1 MDCSDYF
8 KALASLKD
16 FSEIREDYEITRLAH
31 RVREP
36 FKARVQGARL
46 GVYSNLINSRET
58 LYKYMRVARDHEAYE
73 KLVNA
78 IQSPLKP
85 SFKDFSNFFTE
96 VKIDLR
102 DLPFIKY
109 YREDGG
115 NYLTG
120 SIFISCIDYICNAS
134 FHRVMRID
142 GSRAAVRIVPR
153 HLHRIYMS
161 YRERG
166 EDAPAAVVLGSHP
179 LVELASAASP
189 PYGVY
194 EMWVANKLLEGC
206 LDLTY
211 TPIYGLPVPSCAT
224 VVLEGVITGEL
235 HEEGP
240 FVDILRIP
248 DQVRMQPVFKLE
260 KLYINTGLEDPLIH
274 AIVPGIE
281 EHMLLMG
288 FPREA
293 SIWDSV
299 RRVHSDVR
307 SIRLTRGSGGWLHAV
322 VSIKKSSEGDAKNV
336 IMAAFTGHPSLKHV
350 VVIDEDIDVD
360 DPCSVEWAIATRF
373 QASRGLVVIKGSR
386 GSTLDPSSVDGLT
399 DKVGIDATKP
409 IDMDP
414 KLFKR
419 AEIP

>member
-8 KALASLKD
+8 KVLTSLRY
-16 FSEIREDYEITRLAH
+16 FGEIPEDYEITRLAH
-31 RVREP
+31 RVKEP
-36 FKARVQGARL
+36 FKARVQKAVF
-46 GVYSNLINSRET
+46 GVYSNLISSRES
-58 LYKYMRVARDHEAYE
+58 LYKYMGVSREYEAYE
-73 KLVNA
+73 KLVSA

-96 VKIDLR
+96 VEIDLN

-115 NYLTG
+115 SYLTG
-120 SIFISCIDYICNAS
+120 SIFISCIDDVCNAS
-134 FHRVMRID
+134 FHRVMRIN
-142 GSRAAVRIVPR
+142 GSRAVVRIVPR
-153 HLHRIYMS
+153 HLHRIYTN

-166 EDAPAAVVLGSHP
+166 EDTPVAVILGSHP
-179 LVELASAASP
+179 LIEVASAASP

-206 LDLTY
+206 LNLAY
-211 TPIYGLPVPSCAT
+211 TPIYELPIPTCAT
-224 VVLEGVITGEL
+224 VVLEGVIAGEL

-240 FVDILRIP
+240 FVDILGIP
-248 DQVRMQPVFKLE
+248 DQARMQPVFKFE
-260 KLYINTGLEDPLIH
+260 KAYINVGLEDPLIH
-274 AIVPGIE
+274 AIVPGLE
-281 EHMLLMG
+281 EHVLLMG

-307 SIRLTRGSGGWLHAV
+307 SVRLTRGSGGWLHAV
-322 VSIKKSSEGDAKNV
+322 ISIKKSSEGDAKNV
-336 IMAAFTGHPSLKHV
+336 VMAAFAGHPSLKHV
-350 VVIDEDIDVD
+350 VVVDEDIDVD
-360 DPCSVEWAIATRF
+360 DPYSVEWAIATRF
-373 QASRGLVVIKGSR
+373 QASRGLIVIKGSR

-399 DKVGIDATKP
+399 DKVGVDATKP
-409 IDMDP
+409 IDKDP

-419 AEIP
+419 AGIP